1 MTSVQA
7 QGSSCWKER
16 NNPHKLSYV
25 LHTYTQCMHVGTP
38 YTCTTILKGNDIR
51 SWHDGWT
58 GKSTCHTSLMFG
70 SPESMFKEI
79 QKWWCTSVI
88 SRLQWAGNQHRRTH
102 SSTTPPL
109 QSQLLWSKQHCSK
122 QWEID
127 SEGRRLGVTPGIALW
142 PAQVYSCNM
151 LASSPRSFY
160 THATHIHTPYT
171 QSKIIF

>member
-1 MTSVQA
+1 
-7 QGSSCWKER
+7 
-16 NNPHKLSYV
+16 
-25 LHTYTQCMHVGTP
+25 
-38 YTCTTILKGNDIR
+38 
-51 SWHDGWT
+51 
-58 GKSTCHTSLMFG
+58 MFG
-70 SPESMFKEI
+70 SPKSMFKEI
-79 QKWWCTSVI
+79 QKWWYTSVI

-171 QSKIIF
+171 QSKIIFLKPTLHQSLGDGGKWISCEIETSLAYVESSGQPELRSKILPQNKQ